1 MSLVYNLYVSWLS
14 LGQWSF
20 SHACISGLND
30 FVEDE
35 IISGLSKLLTIAL
48 SELKSSFLNF
58 IVYRI

>member
-20 SHACISGLND
+20 SHACIGGLND

-35 IISGLSKLLTIAL
+35 IISGLFKLLIIAL